1 MIEGVTIKW
10 VTGSS
15 KLKNS
20 GETTIDGFTK
30 RSLAFEK
37 KYAII
42 SLGNRV
48 FFFRNN
54 RMNVELRILT

>member
-1 MIEGVTIKW
+1 VIESVTIKL

-15 KLKNS
+15 KLKNN
-20 GETTIDGFTK
+20 GETMIDGFRK
-30 RSLAFEK
+30 SSLAFEK

-42 SLGNRV
+42 RLGNRV
-48 FFFRNN
+48 FSRNN